1 MALSFD
7 LRRAVHEVL
16 SHDTGTSG
24 SPRDLLAYLMDLLYY
39 ADFRI
44 IEQAAAFSDSDHTNL
59 VGIRGPGAYGGLLL
73 CSSVP
78 SVGAVDSE
86 LWGETEEDPF
96 NATER
101 DGLLFGLGAASA
113 KVDLICKILAAAS
126 VDADSLKSPVVIAG
140 LFGEDARVGGAM
152 YLMDSGICI
161 PQWAVIGEPTALEL
175 VTAHRGQLVMQ
186 AAVELPQQAAPTGGR
201 VFRIEVHGE
210 AAHAANPSLGRNAI
224 DLALRTIARFRTRG
238 AGFTTHRLH
247 GGGQRG
253 CVPAACTFDLHTDST
268 DWLPSGPYLTVES
281 LEDSGDLGPPL
292 DRAIDNWQHFLTRL
306 HELFRW
312 TAPDTAPDFL
322 PSTPIY
328 SLSAAFTAEDSLWL
342 GLDYRTLPGQRTEQL
357 VRDVEALAR
366 RMSEPGVR
374 ITIDVERN
382 LLPMDASEDSSLVQ
396 AARECLSAVGVPPV
410 VSTYSGYAE
419 GWIFHASGV
428 ETMLFGPG
436 MALAQAHRPNE
447 YTPLVH
453 LERATAFYE
462 KLIRR
467 LCT

>member
-1 MALSFD
+1 
-7 LRRAVHEVL
+7 
-16 SHDTGTSG
+16 
-24 SPRDLLAYLMDLLYY
+24 
-39 ADFRI
+39 
-44 IEQAAAFSDSDHTNL
+44 
-59 VGIRGPGAYGGLLL
+59 
-73 CSSVP
+73 
-78 SVGAVDSE
+78 
-86 LWGETEEDPF
+86 
-96 NATER
+96 
-101 DGLLFGLGAASA
+101 
-113 KVDLICKILAAAS
+113 
-126 VDADSLKSPVVIAG
+126 
-140 LFGEDARVGGAM
+140 
-152 YLMDSGICI
+152 
-161 PQWAVIGEPTALEL
+161 
-175 VTAHRGQLVMQ
+175 
-186 AAVELPQQAAPTGGR
+186 
-201 VFRIEVHGE
+201 
-210 AAHAANPSLGRNAI
+210 
-224 DLALRTIARFRTRG
+224 
-238 AGFTTHRLH
+238 
-247 GGGQRG
+247 
-253 CVPAACTFDLHTDST
+253 
-268 DWLPSGPYLTVES
+268 VES
-281 LEDSGDLGPPL
+281 PEDSGDLGPPL